1 MITHRIVS
9 LAGRHCA
16 AAAAKSAQA
25 SITPGRKGG
34 ITISSS
40 SFLCVSGWLSVCR
53 SNCKMVRHF
62 ANCLCLSRRRCFGRC
77 KSLQSIQ
84 AKDAGLSFRF
94 CSLSFSSPFPS
105 LALSLSRP
113 LSHRVIYLL
122 ANAIW
127 HHLRVQRRQRQQ
139 HSPTVLSAQQHSTTP
154 KINRRTGGKK
164 V

>member
-1 MITHRIVS
+1 MLLLLLRVPRHQS
-9 LAGRHCA
+9 PLAG
-16 AAAAKSAQA
+16 KEA
-25 SITPGRKGG
+25 SP
-34 ITISSS
+34 SHHHH
-40 SFLCVSGWLSVCR
+40 FCVSGWLSVCR

-62 ANCLCLSRRRCFGRC
+62 ANCLCRRRRCFGRC
-77 KSLQSIQ
+77 RACNRSKQKSSW
-84 AKDAGLSFRF
+84 LSFRF
-94 CSLSFSSPFPS
+94 CSLSFSFSSPFPS

-139 HSPTVLSAQQHSTTP
+139 HSPTVLSAQHSTAQ
-154 KINRRTGGKK
+154 KIDRRTGGKK